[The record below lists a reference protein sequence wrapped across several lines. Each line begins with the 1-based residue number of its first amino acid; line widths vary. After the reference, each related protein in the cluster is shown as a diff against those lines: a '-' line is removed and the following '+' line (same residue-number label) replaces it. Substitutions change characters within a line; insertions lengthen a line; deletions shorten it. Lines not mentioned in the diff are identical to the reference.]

1 MEILTRSFIVL
12 LINVSTVVYAASPYW
27 SLSREA
33 SYSLSVAFCALANR
47 VPPARMLPV
56 LPICSK
62 GEFWQTAVT

>member
-12 LINVSTVVYAASPYW
+12 LINVSTVVYAASP
-27 SLSREA
+27 SREA

-47 VPPARMLPV
+47 VPPARMLSV

-62 GEFWQTAVT
+62 GEFWQTTVT